1 MHKELKA
8 KALKLRIDN
17 NLSYNAILVQVPV
30 AKSTLSEWLK
40 HFPLSKEKILELRR
54 EGWKKGEASRE
65 RFRET
70 MRNKRNERMKK
81 VYDVCVAKIS
91 KISKDALFVAGLML
105 YLGEGSKTDYSKIVL
120 ANTDPRIVS
129 FFTTWLNEFLDIP
142 KERMKAQLHLYPNM
156 DIEKETKFWKNVLGF
171 QDKQFYKPYISKI
184 LRSSFTYK
192 ESFRHGTCSVYFG
205 SVDKKAELMMNIQAF
220 IDLYLNKTIS

>member
-8 KALKLRIDN
+8 KAIKLRIEN
-17 NLSYNAILVQVPV
+17 NLSYNAILTQVPV

-65 RFRET
+65 KFRET

-81 VYDVCVAKIS
+81 IYNVCIARMS
-91 KISKDALFVAGLML
+91 KIPKDAFFVAGLML
-105 YLGEGSKTDYSKIVL
+105 YLGEGSKTNYSKIAL
-120 ANTDPRIVS
+120 ANTDPRIVT
-129 FFTTWLNEFLDIP
+129 FFTKWLKEFLSVP
-142 KERMKAQLHLYPNM
+142 KGKLKVQLHLYPNM
-156 DIEKETKFWKNVLGF
+156 NIEKETEFWKNILGF
-171 QDKQFYKPYISKI
+171 KNEQFYKPYISKI

-205 SVDKKAELMMNIQAF
+205 GVEKKSELMASIQAF
-220 IDLYLNKTIS
+220 IDLYLNKTIK